1 MFTRLYFSYVDENG
15 SMAKPFLLPQ
25 SAFEKDQPLL
35 KSYNVPVFVEDEI
48 KISPYDLATSAEGE
62 YIQVD

>member
-1 MFTRLYFSYVDENG
+1 
-15 SMAKPFLLPQ
+15 MAKPFLLPQ